1 MKYIK
6 YKFQDINAWL
16 ELKSTIWSKDLGYT
30 NCHVVEIGNI
40 TITPAV
46 LDEEFNVINP
56 PVISDKYAVDIL
68 WGEEELST
76 FTEFQVWP
84 SPVGVHTFAGL
95 DWIYEEEY
103 YEKYPD
109 KKPIVNIYS

>member
-1 MKYIK
+1 
-6 YKFQDINAWL
+6 
-16 ELKSTIWSKDLGYT
+16 
-30 NCHVVEIGNI
+30 
-40 TITPAV
+40 
-46 LDEEFNVINP
+46 
-56 PVISDKYAVDIL
+56 VDIL
-68 WGEEELST
+68 WNEEELST

-109 KKPIVNIYS
+109 KKPIVNIYL